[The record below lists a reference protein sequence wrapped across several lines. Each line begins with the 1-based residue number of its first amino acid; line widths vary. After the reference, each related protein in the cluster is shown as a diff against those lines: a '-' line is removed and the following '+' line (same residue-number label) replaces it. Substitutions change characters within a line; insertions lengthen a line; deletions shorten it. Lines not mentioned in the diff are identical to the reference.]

1 MMLSM
6 GEPVRPA
13 DHDLDLPAFARR
25 PAGFATG
32 PGHVVVYGNPAF
44 RAMFGEGAIGLPAR
58 ETMLDLP
65 AEAFALL
72 DAVLADGRPLARW
85 VERPDGTWRLTAVP
99 RRDVETGEVYGIAFH
114 LRARADLPIVNR
126 PRRANGDDAPG

>member
-1 MMLSM
+1 MMPAM
-6 GEPVRPA
+6 GEPFLPVDGRDP
-13 DHDLDLPAFARR
+13 DLPAFARR
-25 PAGFATG
+25 PAGFASG

-44 RAMFGEGAIGLPAR
+44 RAMFGEGAVGLPAR

-85 VERPDGTWRLTAVP
+85 VERPDETWRLTAVP
-99 RRDVETGEVYGIAFH
+99 RRDPETGDVYGVAFH
-114 LRARADLPIVNR
+114 LRARSDLPIGS
-126 PRRANGDDAPG
+126 PDQLD